1 MVRKTG
7 SGIPLYLMMQKRQ
20 ETEVTKL
27 SQNNLFL
34 FTVLTEDHVYVRLQK
49 KQKGMQLLLLND
61 TM

>member
-1 MVRKTG
+1 
-7 SGIPLYLMMQKRQ
+7 MMQKRQ

-34 FTVLTEDHVYVRLQK
+34 FTVLTEDHVYGRLQK